1 MSIARWLGRLECYN
15 ALYSMN
21 AERKV
26 AYRVGLN
33 ALLLYSGHGGSYRRA
48 GIDSYIRGLLPHL
61 PAADTRLNYTAF
73 VGSVRDDLLNG
84 MAAVRVPP
92 HISMQ
97 PAARVLWEQLFLPRM
112 CVNERVRL
120 LHSMAFVSPVLS
132 PVPTVVTVYDLS
144 FLRLPGSFRVANR
157 IYLSLLTR
165 LSCQRARRV
174 IAISE
179 HTRTDVV
186 ELLGVSR
193 ERVDVVYPGLS
204 SGFRRASAQAVNA
217 FRERR
222 GLPEHFIFYL
232 GTIEPRKNLSV
243 LINAYNK
250 LRPEGVKLI
259 LAGDKG
265 WLFED
270 VFKTVDELHLSRDV
284 LFPGFLP
291 VDELPLW
298 YSACSAFV
306 YPSDYEGFGLPV
318 LEAMAC
324 GAPTITTNAASL
336 PEVAGCAAQ
345 LLPPGDVDALADCI
359 DILLGTPSL
368 QKELAASGPVQA
380 RRFSWETAGRL
391 TARTYASAM
400 GLPAS
405 RQEASKR

>member
-1 MSIARWLGRLECYN
+1 
-15 ALYSMN
+15 MN

-26 AYRVGLN
+26 TYRVGLN
-33 ALLLYSGHGGSYRRA
+33 ALLLYSGRGASYRRA
-48 GIDSYIRGLLPHL
+48 GIDGYIRGLLPHL
-61 PAADTRLNYTAF
+61 PAADTRLTYTAF
-73 VGSVRDDLLNG
+73 VSSLLDDAHNG

-92 HISMQ
+92 RLSVR
-97 PAARVLWEQLFLPRM
+97 PLVRVLWEQLFLPRL
-112 CVNERVRL
+112 CVQERVRL
-120 LHSMAFVSPVLS
+120 LHAMAFVSPVLT

-144 FLRLPGSFRVANR
+144 FLRLPGYFRPANR

-179 HTRTDVV
+179 HTRTEVV

-193 ERVDVVYPGLS
+193 KRVDVVYPGLS
-204 SGFRRASAQAVNA
+204 SGFRRASAQAVTA
-217 FRERR
+217 FRQRR
-222 GLPEHFIFYL
+222 GLPESFILYL

-250 LRPEGVKLI
+250 LRPAGVKLI
-259 LAGDKG
+259 CAGGKG

-270 VFKTVDELHLSRDV
+270 VFKTVEELHLSRDV

-291 VDELPLW
+291 VEELPLW

-306 YPSDYEGFGLPV
+306 YPSDYEGFGFPV

-345 LLPPGDVDALADCI
+345 LLPAGDVDALAEGI
-359 DILLGTPSL
+359 DSLLGSPSL
-368 QKELAASGPVQA
+368 QSELAESGPAQA
-380 RRFSWETAGRL
+380 RRFCWETAGRL
-391 TARTYASAM
+391 TARTYARAL

-405 RQEASKR
+405 RQGVSTG